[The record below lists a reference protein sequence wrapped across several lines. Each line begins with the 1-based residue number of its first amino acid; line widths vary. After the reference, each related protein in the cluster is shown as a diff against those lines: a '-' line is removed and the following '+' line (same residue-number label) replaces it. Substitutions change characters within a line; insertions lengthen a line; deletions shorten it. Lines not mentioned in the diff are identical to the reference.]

1 MVHRSMRV
9 AKCHTRSQ
17 IVKNRGHADASGQET
32 VVRCNF
38 TMQPLRKSILA
49 NACKT
54 ARCES
59 HEQSFTRKS
68 EI

>member
-54 ARCES
+54 ADVKVMNNHLLGRV
-59 HEQSFTRKS
+59 K
-68 EI
+68 